1 MATCKECLH
10 AVVCGKLIWNEKD
23 GAIICGDFKAR
34 SEYVKQQVHAHWIID
49 EGGKWAECSNPK
61 CREASKISEMEH
73 KAFCPACGAI
83 MDEEVIKL

>member
-34 SEYVKQQVHAHWIID
+34 SEYVEQIHAHWIID
-49 EGGKWAECSNPK
+49 GEWAECSN
-61 CREASKISEMEH
+61 CHEDEKIAVMQH
-73 KAFCPACGAI
+73 KDYCPACGAI
-83 MDEEVIKL
+83 MDEESVCI